1 MKKILFISAFTPSNQ
16 TAGQNYTRQLLNAID
31 EECAV
36 DLVYFQ
42 YGDHQ
47 FAPETPNVRVV
58 QTVHLSKFQRLMN
71 SLLKVGYH
79 PLVTNRFSRRV
90 LRQLQVLINTGQY
103 HAIYF
108 DFSQTFLY
116 SLYLNGP
123 KKIFMCHD
131 ILYQK
136 FRRELLGLTAGWA
149 YATEKAILAQADS
162 AVLTFSHKDATIIKE
177 KYGIVAQVVNFFL
190 ADAVKNVTIDREED
204 YFCFFGAWNRAEN
217 SDGLKWFVQTVAP
230 LCPGQR
236 FVVIG
241 GSMPEQ
247 LKTLIQQA
255 PNMQYDGFV
264 ENPYPRIARAKAL
277 VAPVFS
283 GAGVKVKVIES
294 LACGT
299 PVLGTH
305 IALEGI
311 ASVVEGA
318 LVECNTTDELTARL
332 KDFSFGVEQK
342 KNLREKFLKAYTTPD
357 TRLIFS

>member
-1 MKKILFISAFTPSNQ
+1 MKKVLFISAFTPSNQ

-31 EECAV
+31 EEYVV

-42 YGDHQ
+42 YGDQ
-47 FAPETPNVRVV
+47 QYNSEKSTIRVV
-58 QTVHLSKFQRLMN
+58 QTVRLSKLQRLTN
-71 SLLKVGYH
+71 SLLKPGYH

-90 LRQLQVLINTGQY
+90 LRQLQKLVSAGQY
-103 HAIYF
+103 NAIYF
-108 DFSQTFLY
+108 DFSQVFLY

-136 FRRELLGLTAGWA
+136 FQRELLGLTAGWA
-149 YATEKAILAQADS
+149 YITEKAILTQPDTTT
-162 AVLTFSHKDATIIKE
+162 LTFSHKDATIIKE
-177 KYGIVAQVVNFFL
+177 KYGVAAHVVNFFL
-190 ADAVKNVTIDREED
+190 ADAVQNVAVDREED

-217 SDGLKWFVQTVAP
+217 SDGLKWFVQKVAP
-230 LCPGQR
+230 LCPDQR
-236 FVVIG
+236 FVIIG
-241 GSMPEQ
+241 GSMPEE
-247 LKTLIQQA
+247 LKTLIQHTA
-255 PNMQYDGFV
+255 NMQYDGFV

-311 ASVVEGA
+311 APIVAGA
-318 LVECNTTDELTARL
+318 MTECNTTDELAARL

-342 KNLREKFLKAYTTPD
+342 KNLREKFLAAYSATD